1 MSSRKSE
8 RRSSGRRGV
17 GLIAVRLVR
26 YAQRRWRE
34 CKSSVYFR
42 AISKREEMERLV
54 MNLDVLVPDGFLRGL
69 EWVWQKQALEKQ
81 NGAEEI
87 DDN

>member
-1 MSSRKSE
+1 
-8 RRSSGRRGV
+8 
-17 GLIAVRLVR
+17 
-26 YAQRRWRE
+26 
-34 CKSSVYFR
+34 
-42 AISKREEMERLV
+42 MERLV